1 VSVEFFP
8 TYIYGKQTGPTS
20 PELSGGLDD
29 FLPTKFANFVG
40 KNLEADGNGAS
51 KLGGIMQHSTAD
63 QLIRRSPS
71 SVVGLTISAGG
82 GGRLLHFYDALPAL
96 SDPKL
101 RRCPTFA
108 GGRKWEHF
116 PNLHCPRRHEN
127 DLKDWLR
134 RRSAGLDHRTCHGKS
149 GAPRHRSVG
158 TAPGTCHAGLC
169 GYRARSALRSVAWTS
184 ISSVLA
190 RRGKL
195 SGSSSS
201 CW

>member
-1 VSVEFFP
+1 MQPCV
-8 TYIYGKQTGPTS
+8 TGYRRFATTHGLWFVRGLPIGYPPIEDTLPNVTKAPRCAKARSSGRTTS
-20 PELSGGLDD
+20 SCRTVAHAASETGAGRAQPSGLCQPEL
-29 FLPTKFANFVG
+29 
-40 KNLEADGNGAS
+40 ADS
-51 KLGGIMQHSTAD
+51 
-63 QLIRRSPS
+63 
-71 SVVGLTISAGG
+71 
-82 GGRLLHFYDALPAL
+82 
-96 SDPKL
+96 KL

-108 GGRKWEHF
+108 GTRKWENF